1 MIYVKLFNIREFY
14 REKYKEYIIGSEEI
28 QKHSVYLV
36 YGEVSPGENREMAPH
51 GHDEILFLL
60 SGDAKLENKDIKLTL
75 KKDQAVYMMPD
86 ETFTFTATSACRYV
100 IAGTHTTP
108 HAH

>member
-1 MIYVKLFNIREFY
+1 VKLFNIRELY

-36 YGEVSPGENREMAPH
+36 YGEVSPGEKREMAPN

-60 SGDAKLENKDIKLTL
+60 SGDAKFENKDVNLTL
-75 KKDQAVYMMPD
+75 KREQAVYMRPD
-86 ETFTFTATSACRYV
+86 EAFTFTATSACKYI

-108 HAH
+108 HTH